1 MGVGVTDMYAK
12 VIENGYIVS
21 VGENIAGTE
30 ITENEYDAIMS
41 AFSDRPADRIGYDLM
56 LKADL
61 TWEYVEAQP
70 EPEPDPTPEEA
81 LSILLGG
88 VEA

>member
-1 MGVGVTDMYAK
+1 MYGK

-41 AFSDRPADRIGYDLM
+41 AFADRPAWRSGYDLM

-70 EPEPDPTPEEA
+70 EPEPDPDPEEA

-88 VEA
+88 VEE

>member
-1 MGVGVTDMYAK
+1 MYAK
-12 VIENGYIVS
+12 VIEDGYIIS
-21 VGENIAGTE
+21 VGENILGTE
-30 ITENEYDAIMS
+30 IPESEYNTIIS
-41 AFSDRPADRIGYDLM
+41 AFGTKPANRVGYDLM

-70 EPEPDPTPEEA
+70 EPEPDPDPEEA

-88 VEA
+88 AL